1 VIECDVIVTDR
12 SLIADGVLALEL
24 AGADGTPLPAW
35 EPGAHIDLC
44 VADGVERQYSLCGD
58 PSEDRW
64 TVAVLRED
72 ASRGGSRTVHERVQ
86 VGDRLRARV
95 PRNHFV
101 FSASGPVLFIAGG
114 IGITPLMP
122 MIAAAR
128 RAGVPWRLAYAGRR
142 RSGMAF
148 LEPLCA
154 EHGDRV
160 SVHVSEE
167 GGRLELAELLAEP
180 TGESV
185 WCCGPERMLVEVEH
199 LMEGWP
205 PGSLHVERF
214 VAAPVGAGRA
224 GGAVG
229 AGEAGGAG
237 GAGGAGEADEPERTF
252 EVEIDGT
259 VLTVPPDR
267 SILDVAEEAGLLVL
281 SSCREGTC
289 GTCELRIAEGV
300 ADHRDSVLSAEEQA
314 AGETMMIC
322 VSRAK
327 TARLVLET

>member
-1 VIECDVIVTDR
+1 MIELDVIVTAR
-12 SLIADGVLALEL
+12 SLIADRALALEL
-24 AGADGTPLPAW
+24 AAADGAPLPAW
-35 EPGAHIDLC
+35 EPGAHIDLR

-72 ASRGGSRTVHERVQ
+72 AGRGGSRAVHEQVR

-95 PRNHFV
+95 PRNHFL

-114 IGITPLMP
+114 IGITPLYP
-122 MIAAAR
+122 MIAAAHN
-128 RAGVPWRLAYAGRR
+128 AGVPWRLAYAGRR

-160 SVHVSEE
+160 SAHVSEE
-167 GGRLELAELLAEP
+167 GSRLDLPELLAEP

-185 WCCGPERMLVEVEH
+185 WCCGPERMLAEVER
-199 LMEGWP
+199 LMDAWP
-205 PGSLHVERF
+205 PGSLHLERF
-214 VAAPVGAGRA
+214 VTAPGGA
-224 GGAVG
+224 GAVG
-229 AGEAGGAG
+229 GAG
-237 GAGGAGEADEPERTF
+237 DANGASGAGEPERAF

-289 GTCELRIAEGV
+289 GTCELRIAEGE
-300 ADHRDSVLSAEEQA
+300 ADHRDSVLSAEEHA

-322 VSRAK
+322 VSRAR

>member
-1 VIECDVIVTDR
+1 MIEREVIVTGR

-24 AGADGTPLPAW
+24 AAADGAALPAW
-35 EPGAHIDLC
+35 EPGAHIDLL
-44 VADGVERQYSLCGD
+44 VAEGIERQYSLCGD
-58 PSEDRW
+58 PADDRW

-72 ASRGGSRTVHERVQ
+72 AGRGGSRAVHEQVQ

-101 FSASGPVLFIAGG
+101 FSAAGPVLFIAGG
-114 IGITPLMP
+114 IGITPLVP
-122 MIAAAR
+122 MIAAAE

-148 LEPLCA
+148 LERLCA
-154 EHGDRV
+154 AYGERV

-167 GGRLELAELLAEP
+167 GGRLDLSELLAEP
-180 TGESV
+180 TRESV
-185 WCCGPERMLVEVEH
+185 WCCGPEGMLAEVER
-199 LMEGWP
+199 LMGAWP
-205 PGSLHVERF
+205 PGTPGSLHVERF
-214 VAAPVGAGRA
+214 LAAPARMAGAGA
-224 GGAVG
+224 GG
-229 AGEAGGAG
+229 GGAG
-237 GAGGAGEADEPERTF
+237 AGDGSAAIEAERAF

-289 GTCELRIAEGV
+289 GTCELRIAEGE
-300 ADHRDSVLSAEEQA
+300 ADHRDSVLSADEQA
-314 AGETMMIC
+314 AGHTMMIC

-327 TARLVLET
+327 TDRLVLET

>member
-1 VIECDVIVTDR
+1 MIERDVIVTAR
-12 SLIADGVLALEL
+12 SLIADRVLALEL
-24 AGADGTPLPAW
+24 AAADGAPLPAW
-35 EPGAHIDLC
+35 EPGAHIDLL

-58 PSEDRW
+58 PAEDRW

-72 ASRGGSRTVHERVQ
+72 AGRGGSRTVHERLQ
-86 VGDRLRARV
+86 IGDRLRARV

-114 IGITPLMP
+114 IGITPLVP
-122 MIAAAR
+122 MIAAAE

-148 LEPLCA
+148 LEGLCA
-154 EHGDRV
+154 AHGERV

-167 GGRLELAELLAEP
+167 GGRLDLGELLAEP

-185 WCCGPERMLVEVEH
+185 WCCGPERMLAEVER
-199 LMEGWP
+199 LMEAWP

-214 VAAPVGAGRA
+214 VAAPADA
-224 GGAVG
+224 AADANAAV
-229 AGEAGGAG
+229 
-237 GAGGAGEADEPERTF
+237 EPERAF

-259 VLTVPPDR
+259 VLSVPPDR

-289 GTCELRIAEGV
+289 GTCELRIAEGE

-314 AGETMMIC
+314 AGHSMMIC

-327 TARLVLET
+327 SARLVLES

>member
-1 VIECDVIVTDR
+1 VIERELIVTAR
-12 SLIADGVLALEL
+12 TPIADRVLALEL
-24 AGADGTPLPAW
+24 AAADGTPLPAW
-35 EPGAHIDLC
+35 EPGAHIDLR
-44 VADGVERQYSLCGD
+44 VADDIERQYSLCGD
-58 PSEDRW
+58 PSGERW

-72 ASRGGSRTVHERVQ
+72 AGRGGSRTVHEKVQ
-86 VGDRLRARV
+86 VGDRLRARM

-101 FSASGPVLFIAGG
+101 FSASSPALFIAGG
-114 IGITPLMP
+114 IGITPLVP
-122 MIAAAR
+122 MINAAQD
-128 RAGVPWRLAYAGRR
+128 AGVPWRLVYAGRR

-148 LEPLCA
+148 LEQLA
-154 EHGDRV
+154 VSHGERV

-167 GGRLELAELLAEP
+167 GSRLDLSELLAKP

-185 WCCGPERMLVEVEH
+185 WCCGPEGMLAEVER
-199 LMEGWP
+199 LMATWP

-214 VAAPVGAGRA
+214 VAAPAGAA
-224 GGAVG
+224 DADAAV
-229 AGEAGGAG
+229 
-237 GAGGAGEADEPERTF
+237 DPERAF

-259 VLTVPPDR
+259 VLNVPPDR
-267 SILDVAEEAGLLVL
+267 SILEVAEEAGLLVL

-289 GTCELRIAEGV
+289 GTCELRIAEGE

-314 AGETMMIC
+314 AGHSMMIC

>member
-1 VIECDVIVTDR
+1 MIELDVIVTAR
-12 SLIADGVLALEL
+12 SLIADRVLALEL
-24 AGADGTPLPAW
+24 AAADGAPLPAW
-35 EPGAHIDLC
+35 EPGAHIDLR
-44 VADGVERQYSLCGD
+44 VADGLERQYSLCGD
-58 PSEDRW
+58 PSEDLW

-72 ASRGGSRTVHERVQ
+72 DGRGGSRAVHEQVQ
-86 VGDRLRARV
+86 VGDRLSARV

-114 IGITPLMP
+114 IGITPLYP

-128 RAGVPWRLAYAGRR
+128 SAGVPWRLAYAGRR

-148 LEPLCA
+148 LEVLCA
-154 EHGDRV
+154 AHGDRV

-167 GGRLELAELLAEP
+167 GGRLDLAELLAEP

-185 WCCGPERMLVEVEH
+185 WCCGPERMLAEVER
-199 LMEGWP
+199 LMGAWP

-214 VAAPVGAGRA
+214 VAAA
-224 GGAVG
+224 GGV
-229 AGEAGGAG
+229 GGAG
-237 GAGGAGEADEPERTF
+237 AAGDAGEPERAF

-259 VLTVPPDR
+259 VLSVPPDR

-289 GTCELRIAEGV
+289 GTCELRIAEGE

-314 AGETMMIC
+314 AGQTMMIC